1 MDYTWAISSIKKGDV
16 LDFQDVILHVSWTLT
31 GTDTDGDSGT
41 FTGATPLTPPQE
53 GHEGFTAFHDLTE
66 AHVIEWI
73 QAVVVGPYKDHVDG
87 QIAKQIALKKQ
98 PVEEV
103 STDDLPWAPP
113 AE

>member
-31 GTDTDGDSGT
+31 GTDTDGDSST